1 MDNEQRIQA
10 LEQEIQL
17 LKAQIQGTL
26 LDIQAHLLTNAY
38 PSLRTEGQAGAE
50 AGRQAAAR
58 ENASAAAASAAAT
71 PPVKRVSL
79 ETFGELPP
87 APAVPPLPAKVPPP
101 AAAAPAPAPAAPP
114 VAAPMRMAPPAP
126 RAAGPQRSIPAAPAP
141 RQAAAESPM
150 RRAPA
155 APQRPPAARQVPA
168 APPAKRG
175 PRLSPKTRQ
184 ASRLSHRRN
193 DLDKLLPLDDLGGS
207 GSSFSTVAPVQHKPH
222 SPIAGQRTS
231 GSRDTTA
238 PTSLNGTAT
247 AQGAPEAASM
257 LMSAADI
264 EPLNKWLLGKVE
276 KYGIDRTRA
285 LLDMYVRKEYLKPE
299 VIAMLVRLLDQHEE
313 AMRPSLVLTNAKP
326 RFMENGVGRLSST
339 VTLEDATTG
348 SPISPEAEKHLS
360 SRRLVLRLIAGV
372 QNAGMSWAARDEK
385 RR

>member
-50 AGRQAAAR
+50 AGRQAAR

-87 APAVPPLPAKVPPP
+87 APAVPPPPVTP
-101 AAAAPAPAPAAPP
+101 PVAAPPPAPAPAAPP
-114 VAAPMRMAPPAP
+114 AAAPMRMAPPAP

-141 RQAAAESPM
+141 RQAAAESPV

-193 DLDKLLPLDDLGGS
+193 DVDKLLPLEDLGGA
-207 GSSFSTVAPVQHKPH
+207 GPAFATTAPRQDKPR

-231 GSRDTTA
+231 ASRDTAA
-238 PTSLNGTAT
+238 PPSLNGTVN
-247 AQGAPEAASM
+247 AQGMPEAADTP
-257 LMSAADI
+257 MSAADI
-264 EPLNKWLLGKVE
+264 EPLNKWLLGKIE

-299 VIAMLVRLLDQHEE
+299 VIAVLVRLLDKQEE
-313 AMRPSLVLTNAKP
+313 AMRPRLVLTNAKP
-326 RFMENGVGRLSST
+326 RFMENGIGRLSST
-339 VTLEDATTG
+339 LSPDDATG
-348 SPISPEAEKHLS
+348 SALSPEAEKHLS